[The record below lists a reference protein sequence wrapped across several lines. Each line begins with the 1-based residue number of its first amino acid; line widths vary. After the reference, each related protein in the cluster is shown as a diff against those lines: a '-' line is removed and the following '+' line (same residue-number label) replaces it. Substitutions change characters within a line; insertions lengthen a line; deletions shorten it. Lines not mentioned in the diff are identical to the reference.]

1 MIVTS
6 YTRLFRIVF
15 LHDFYRDPEDIL
27 KDISIQPDPATRQLM
42 NGYRLICKIIKN
54 RLDCYVATRVTIR
67 TAGGKTV
74 ADILNK
80 PLVDFDES
88 KSMVFNLIINSGRF
102 SDTSNIRSFYPGNSI
117 LAFGNDSGN
126 KQNSVLSLTKRLPAY
141 KTSDSYLPGMLVTN
155 ASNQTFLALKESGPT
170 NPKNTT
176 NLQYWRPIDQ
186 APYVSQSDL
195 STITGKPIPFA
206 TITVSFRKNLP
217 NDFGLLKKSTSA
229 AQNNLILGK
238 DYVLHFCSAPPP

>member
-1 MIVTS
+1 MTNKIPAMIVTS

-88 KSMVFNLIINSGRF
+88 RSMVFNLIINSGRF
-102 SDTSNIRSFYPGNSI
+102 TDTSNIRSFYPGNSI

-141 KTSDSYLPGMLVTN
+141 KSSDTYLPGMLVTN
-155 ASNQTFLALKESGPT
+155 ASGQAFLALKEVVHPVLKTPPT
-170 NPKNTT
+170 FNTGDSSIRLRMFR
-176 NLQYWRPIDQ
+176 NRISQPSQENRFHLQR
-186 APYVSQSDL
+186 
-195 STITGKPIPFA
+195 
-206 TITVSFRKNLP
+206 
-217 NDFGLLKKSTSA
+217 
-229 AQNNLILGK
+229 
-238 DYVLHFCSAPPP
+238 